1 MARQLL
7 RQLDLHDTET
17 DIVLGGGVLTSCDP
31 LLTRLV
37 NKWIAAEAPKG
48 RVTFNDVPAIA
59 GAALLGFDYLGIDR
73 SAEDRL
79 RSQLRL
85 A

>member
-1 MARQLL
+1 
-7 RQLDLHDTET
+7 
-17 DIVLGGGVLTSCDP
+17 VLTSRDP

-37 NKWIAAEAPKG
+37 RQWMAIEAPKG
-48 RVTFNDVPAIA
+48 VITFNDVPAIA
-59 GAALLGFDYLGIDR
+59 GAVLLGFDYLGIGR
-73 SAEDRL
+73 AAEDQL